1 MSSIAKAPQ
10 KDLASVILDL
20 KPQIQAALPKHISA
34 DRIAR
39 IALTAIR
46 NSPRLGQCNPQSF
59 LGSLMVASQLGLEP
73 NTPLGQCYLI
83 PYGNDCQFQLGYKG
97 ILDLAYRTGLYS
109 MIYAAEVYE
118 GDEFKYEL
126 GLDKKLHHIPA
137 RGARSGEP
145 LAYYAVYKLKDG
157 TGDFSLMYREEV
169 LAHAKKFSK
178 SFNNGPWKTNFNAMA
193 RKTCIID
200 VLKYAPKSI
209 EVAQAISYENAK
221 IKVDLEASA
230 VAGETIYETSYEEN
244 ASDNYSAT
252 AVDDFK
258 NTQAGGLLL

>member
-1 MSSIAKAPQ
+1 MTVITTSKSSGNT
-10 KDLASVILDL
+10 LASTILDL
-20 KPQIQAALPKHISA
+20 KPQIQAALPKHVSA

-109 MIYAAEVYE
+109 MIYAAEIYE
-118 GDEFKYEL
+118 GDEFRYEL
-126 GLDKKLHHIPA
+126 GLNKQLHHVPA
-137 RGARSGEP
+137 RGSRAGEP
-145 LAYYAVYKLKDG
+145 IAYYAVYKLKDG
-157 TGDFSLMYREEV
+157 TGDFSLMYKDEV
-169 LAHAKKFSK
+169 YAHGKKFSK
-178 SFNNGPWKTNFNAMA
+178 SFNSGPWKSNFNAMA

-209 EVAQAISYENAK
+209 EVAQAIGYENAK

-230 VAGETIYETSYEEN
+230 EAGETVFETEFEPNESSEER
-244 ASDNYSAT
+244 ASEFKKT
-252 AVDDFK
+252 AAA
-258 NTQAGGLLL
+258 NLLL